1 MCKEKNM
8 SQKSKK
14 IIFIQIMYC
23 IFVMCL
29 IFNTKTYSKYTN
41 FSEGERIFETANWK
55 VKIENIDITK
65 QKECNIDILLNTD
78 DNKYVT
84 EGKVAPGITANGT
97 FTLDTSGSEVTIKYI
112 ITPGKIMYNEE
123 EFLDFK
129 IKMIKANNK
138 ILECE
143 NGEYTDI
150 IELENINELIEFTIV
165 VEWQSND
172 DEEDTIK
179 GIETRDLSIPI
190 NVRVE
195 QYCE

>member
-1 MCKEKNM
+1 M

-29 IFNTKTYSKYTN
+29 IFITKTYSKYTS
-41 FSEGERIFETANWK
+41 FSEGERLFETANWK

-84 EGKVAPGITANGT
+84 NGKIAPGITANGT

-150 IELENINELIEFTIV
+150 IELENINELIKFTIV

-179 GIETRDLSIPI
+179 GIETGDLSIPI

>member
-1 MCKEKNM
+1 M

-29 IFNTKTYSKYTN
+29 IFITKTYSKYTS
-41 FSEGERIFETANWK
+41 FSEGERLFETANWK

-65 QKECNIDILLNTD
+65 QQENNIDILLNTD

-84 EGKVAPGITANGT
+84 NGKIAPGITANGT
-97 FTLDTSGSEVTIKYI
+97 FTLDVSNSEVKIKYI
-112 ITPGKIMYNEE
+112 ITPGKIMYNEK
-123 EFLDFK
+123 EFSDFT

-138 ILECE
+138 ILECK
-143 NGEYTDI
+143 NGEYTDL

-179 GIETRDLSIPI
+179 GIETGDLSIPI

>member
-1 MCKEKNM
+1 M

-14 IIFIQIMYC
+14 IIFVQIMYC

-29 IFNTKTYSKYTN
+29 IFITKTYSKYTS
-41 FSEGERIFETANWK
+41 FSEGERLFETANWK
-55 VKIENIDITK
+55 VKIENIDIIK
-65 QKECNIDILLNTD
+65 QQENNIDILLNTD

-84 EGKVAPGITANGT
+84 NGKIAPGITANGT

-112 ITPGKIMYNEE
+112 ITPGKIMYNEK
-123 EFLDFK
+123 EFSDFK

-138 ILECE
+138 ILECQ
-143 NGEYTDI
+143 NGEYTDL
-150 IELENINELIEFTIV
+150 IELENVNELIEFTII

-172 DEEDTIK
+172 DVEDTIK
-179 GIETRDLSIPI
+179 GIEAGELSIPI
-190 NVRVE
+190 NIRVE

>member
-1 MCKEKNM
+1 M
-8 SQKSKK
+8 SKKSKK

-29 IFNTKTYSKYTN
+29 LFITKTYSKYTSS
-41 FSEGERIFETANWK
+41 FEGEKTFETANWK

-65 QKECNIDILLNTD
+65 QKECNIDIQLNTD

-84 EGKVAPGITANGT
+84 NGKVAPGITANGT

-112 ITPGKIMYNEE
+112 ITPGKIMYNEQ
-123 EFLDFK
+123 EFSDFK

-138 ILECE
+138 ILECK
-143 NGEYTDI
+143 NGEYTDL
-150 IELENINELIEFTIV
+150 IELENINELLEFTIV

-172 DEEDTIK
+172 DKEDTIK
-179 GIETRDLSIPI
+179 GIETGDLSIPI